1 MSNYRQDP
9 FINLDSIQK
18 MQQELGRLFEGDW
31 IKPSERYS
39 GSGDWTPSMDTVESE
54 SHWTFLMELPGI
66 ALSDIDVSAHRGQII
81 VKGQKTSDAPDSDVV
96 HRERAFGRFERIV
109 TLPDDTDESS
119 LDASMKN
126 GVLQL
131 MVTKSSN
138 SGARPITVKSVD

>member
-1 MSNYRQDP
+1 MSNYRQEP

-54 SHWTFLMELPGI
+54 THWTFLMELPGI
-66 ALSDIDVSAHRGQII
+66 ALNDIDVTVNRRQII
-81 VKGQKTSDAPDSDVV
+81 VKGQKTSDNLDSNVV
-96 HRERAFGRFERIV
+96 HRERSFGRFERLV
-109 TLPDDTDESS
+109 TLPADTDEAS

-131 MVTKSSN
+131 LVAKSSN